1 MTSTLV
7 LVTGGSG
14 FVGSHCI
21 LAALRSSYQVR
32 TTLRSLNRADEVRQ
46 MLRTGGATDEA
57 VQGVEFCVADLLTD
71 AGWSEACQGCE
82 YVLHVASPFPSGL
95 PKDAEELIGPAR
107 DGTLRVLKAAKGAKT
122 VKRVVVT
129 SSFAAIGYGRPQG
142 SKQLSEEDWTR
153 LDDPEFPVPAYPK
166 SKTIAERAAWDWIA
180 KEGGAMELTVVNPV
194 GIYGPILSKQYA
206 FSIELVSRL
215 MNGQMPGLPKLCF
228 AVVDVRDVADLHMRA
243 MVDPKAAGQRF
254 LAASDD
260 GFLWTRD
267 IALKLK
273 HQLGDKAKNV
283 PTRQLPNLVFRMVGW
298 FDGAVAVIV
307 PELGKEKALT
317 NQKAKSMLGWQ
328 PRSAE
333 EALMASAVSL
343 IEQGVVKLFA

>member
-1 MTSTLV
+1 
-7 LVTGGSG
+7 
-14 FVGSHCI
+14 
-21 LAALRSSYQVR
+21 
-32 TTLRSLNRADEVRQ
+32 
-46 MLRTGGATDEA
+46 
-57 VQGVEFCVADLLTD
+57 
-71 AGWSEACQGCE
+71 
-82 YVLHVASPFPSGL
+82 
-95 PKDAEELIGPAR
+95 
-107 DGTLRVLKAAKGAKT
+107 
-122 VKRVVVT
+122 
-129 SSFAAIGYGRPQG
+129 
-142 SKQLSEEDWTR
+142 
-153 LDDPEFPVPAYPK
+153 
-166 SKTIAERAAWDWIA
+166 
-180 KEGGAMELTVVNPV
+180 MELTVINPV

-317 NQKAKSMLGWQ
+317 NQKAKTMLGWQ

-343 IEQGVVKLFA
+343 IEQGAVKL

>member
-129 SSFAAIGYGRPQG
+129 SSFAAIG
-142 SKQLSEEDWTR
+142 E
-153 LDDPEFPVPAYPK
+153 
-166 SKTIAERAAWDWIA
+166 
-180 KEGGAMELTVVNPV
+180 
-194 GIYGPILSKQYA
+194 
-206 FSIELVSRL
+206 
-215 MNGQMPGLPKLCF
+215 
-228 AVVDVRDVADLHMRA
+228 
-243 MVDPKAAGQRF
+243 
-254 LAASDD
+254 
-260 GFLWTRD
+260 
-267 IALKLK
+267 
-273 HQLGDKAKNV
+273 
-283 PTRQLPNLVFRMVGW
+283 
-298 FDGAVAVIV
+298 
-307 PELGKEKALT
+307 
-317 NQKAKSMLGWQ
+317 
-328 PRSAE
+328 
-333 EALMASAVSL
+333 
-343 IEQGVVKLFA
+343 